1 MSDTAEMPC
10 NAPSAAAPTEPPEVC
25 SPAALVAGAHTPERI
40 NHLFR
45 RSLAANRVHP
55 LHAALLQHRGLA
67 Q

>member
-1 MSDTAEMPC
+1 MTDTAELPC
-10 NAPSAAAPTEPPEVC
+10 AVPTIGLPSPPPETHG
-25 SPAALVAGAHTPERI
+25 PGALEAGAHTPERI

-55 LHAALLQHRGLA
+55 LHAALLHHRGLG